1 MDRHCG
7 WKYMQ
12 TLIDEKNAS
21 VAGVQI
27 GKEIMVRNETR
38 TIVRCH
44 IILC

>member
-7 WKYMQ
+7 WKNMQ
-12 TLIDEKNAS
+12 TLIDSKHAN
-21 VAGVQI
+21 VTGVQI
-27 GKEIMVRNETR
+27 GKESMVRNKSR